1 MRRVDDRVVVVTGA
15 AGGQGAAEAAALAE
29 VGAKVIATDV
39 KDPIS
44 DLGASVC
51 FRRLDV
57 AEPDSWRKLASW
69 LSKEYGRVDGLV
81 NNAGVTSR
89 VRLEDVGL
97 AEWDR
102 VMRINATGALLGI
115 QALLP
120 LMGEGASI
128 VNVSSLAG
136 LTGHFMAAYTA
147 SKWALRGLS
156 RVASMELGVR
166 GIRVNTIF
174 PAFIDSPMTVTA
186 PRRFRESSIKEIPL
200 GRVGS
205 VEDVAP
211 VVVFLIS
218 DDSRFISG
226 AEIPIDG
233 GEWAHG
239 GVKVLSDA
247 FREADD
253 PNCQGRFP

>member
-1 MRRVDDRVVVVTGA
+1 MMRLGDRVVVVTGA
-15 AGGQGAAEAAALAE
+15 AGGQGAAEAVALAE
-29 VGAKVIATDV
+29 AGATVIASDV
-39 KDPIS
+39 QDPVS
-44 DLGASVC
+44 HLGASIY

-57 AEPDSWRKLASW
+57 AEPDSWRELAEW
-69 LSKEYGRVDGLV
+69 LSDEFGRVDGLI
-81 NNAGVTSR
+81 NNAGVGSR
-89 VRLEDVGL
+89 VRLDDVDI

-102 VMRINATGALLGI
+102 VIRINATGALLGI

-136 LTGHFMAAYTA
+136 LTGHFPAAYTA

-156 RVASMELGVR
+156 RVASLELGAR

-174 PAFIDSPMTVTA
+174 PAFIDTPMTSTA
-186 PRRFRESSIKEIPL
+186 SALFRESSIRAIPL

-218 DDSRFISG
+218 DDARFVSG

-239 GVKVLSDA
+239 GVKVFSDVL
-247 FREADD
+247 
-253 PNCQGRFP
+253 P